1 MPTPESNDEQKLE
14 KFSKLVE
21 RGWAKAHP
29 VSDKIKAAVRQA
41 VREQE
46 LHPERHPDGI
56 DRNRQRGDGPDRNQ
70 GRDSDRE
77 R

>member
-1 MPTPESNDEQKLE
+1 MSTPESNDEQKLE
-14 KFSKLVE
+14 KLSKLVE

-29 VSDKIKAAVRQA
+29 VSDKIKEAVRQA

-46 LHPERHPDGI
+46 LHPERHLDGI
-56 DRNRQRGDGPDRNQ
+56 DHNRQRGDGPDRDLE
-70 GRDSDRE
+70 RDRGRE

>member
-14 KFSKLVE
+14 TFSKLIE

-29 VSDKIKAAVRQA
+29 VSDKIKEAVKQA

-46 LHPERHPDGI
+46 LQPEPEPGGI
-56 DRNRQRGDGPDRNQ
+56 DRTRQPGDGR
-70 GRDSDRE
+70 DRE
-77 R
+77 QGPDLDRR